1 MAGQDLMAYLT
12 AAKTALDIIKG
23 IWAELPKG
31 HDAER
36 AQRQIEEAESAL
48 AITKAKLAK
57 GLGFRLCQC
66 EFPPPIM
73 LLNAAER
80 KHVCPSCGNT
90 FPPPP
95 QRQVPD
101 YEDEYI
107 AVRR

>member
-12 AAKTALDIIKG
+12 AVKTALDIIKG

-31 HDAER
+31 HDAEK
-36 AQRQIEEAESAL
+36 AQRKIEEAESAL

-66 EFPPPIM
+66 EFPPQIM

-80 KHVCPSCGNT
+80 KHVCPSCANT
-90 FPPPP
+90 LPPP
-95 QRQVPD
+95 QLQVSD

>member
-12 AAKTALDIIKG
+12 AAKTALEIIKG

-31 HDAER
+31 HDAEK
-36 AQRQIEEAESAL
+36 AQRQIEELKSAL
-48 AITKAKLAK
+48 AITKAKFAK

-66 EFPPPIM
+66 EFPPQIM
-73 LLNAAER
+73 LLNATER

-90 FPPPP
+90 FPPP
-95 QRQVPD
+95 QRQVS
-101 YEDEYI
+101 DEEEEWI